1 MELLCLINFVTYD
14 VLLGLGGEGE
24 LVVDVVV
31 FSCGILSVVAETAV
45 GAFEK
50 VRKEVHYF

>member
-1 MELLCLINFVTYD
+1 MLFLINFVTYD
-14 VLLGLGGEGE
+14 VLLGLGGERE
-24 LVVDVVV
+24 LVVDGVVY
-31 FSCGILSVVAETAV
+31 SIGILSVVAETAV

>member
-24 LVVDVVV
+24 LVVDGVVY
-31 FSCGILSVVAETAV
+31 SIGILSVVAETAV